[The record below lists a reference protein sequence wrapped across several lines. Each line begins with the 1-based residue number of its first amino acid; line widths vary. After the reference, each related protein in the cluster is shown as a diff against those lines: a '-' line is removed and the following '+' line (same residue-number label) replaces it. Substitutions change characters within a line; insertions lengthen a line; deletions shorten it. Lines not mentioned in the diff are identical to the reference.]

1 MASVMMSP
9 QDTIRDRYVISELL
23 GESGVGR
30 TWLAH
35 DKVDDRKVVLKVLDF
50 ARLGDWGELELF
62 RREVELLKSVD
73 HPSIPAYVEDFTIE
87 EAGESLLVLVQR
99 FVPGRNLEYLV
110 TVGRRFSIE
119 VIRSLTRELL
129 RILQYIHALRPQVIH
144 RDVHPRNIVLD
155 DRSRPHLVDFGA
167 AGGLLDAGLSGGAA
181 SVSALSVGYVP
192 PEQLAGSTTA
202 ASDLYALGMTVVFL
216 LTGKDPA
223 DIDRDELR
231 KSYRTLGAADPR
243 LVSLLDGLTELKATR
258 RIATA
263 QKALEVL
270 GGQQKK
276 RPASPRKKPI
286 EPTHKLPIWLRR
298 RGGRLFCR
306 ESTLESRVVW
316 IVVGAIW
323 QEVSQLS
330 CKSTV

>member
-1 MASVMMSP
+1 MASVMMNP
-9 QDTIRDRYVISELL
+9 QDTIRDRYVLSELL

-35 DKVDDRKVVLKVLDF
+35 DKADDRKVVLKVLDF
-50 ARLGDWGELELF
+50 ARLGDWSELELF

-73 HPSIPAYVEDFTIE
+73 HPSIPAYVEDFTID

-99 FVPGRNLEYLV
+99 FVPGKNLEHLV
-110 TVGRRFSIE
+110 TAGRRFSIKA
-119 VIRSLTRELL
+119 IRSLTRELL
-129 RILQYIHALRPQVIH
+129 RTLQYIHALRPQVIH

-167 AGGLLDAGLSGGAA
+167 AGGVLEGGLAGGAA
-181 SVSALSVGYVP
+181 ASALSVGYVP

-223 DIDRDELR
+223 DMDGNELR
-231 KSYRTLGAADPR
+231 RSYRTAAAADPR
-243 LVSLLDGLTELKATR
+243 LVSLLDGLSEPKATR
-258 RIATA
+258 RIPTA

-276 RPASPRKKPI
+276 RPASPRKKP
-286 EPTHKLPIWLRR
+286 R
-298 RGGRLFCR
+298 
-306 ESTLESRVVW
+306 STSY
-316 IVVGAIW
+316 
-323 QEVSQLS
+323 
-330 CKSTV
+330 